1 MSSRTIQDAYIVAA
15 TRTPVG
21 KAPRGVF
28 RNTRPD
34 EMLAHV
40 LRSVVAQAPGIDVS
54 RIEDAIIGC
63 AMPEGEQGMNVAR
76 IGVLLAGLPDT
87 IAAQTINRF
96 CSSGLQAVALAADQ
110 VRLGNADLVLAGG
123 TESMSMVPMMGNKVA
138 LSPQVFAREENVAIA
153 YGMGITAE
161 KVAEEWKVSR
171 EDQDA
176 FALESHR
183 KALAAIDKGEFRDE
197 ITPLEV
203 VARVPDLAG
212 NAIRVRKTLVE
223 VDEGPRPDTSQEG
236 LAKLRPVFRNGQ
248 AGGTVTAGNSS
259 QMSDGA
265 AAVLVASEQA
275 IKDYGLVPL
284 ARFVS
289 FSVAGVRPEVMGIG
303 PIAAIPKALRQAG
316 LSKDQ
321 LDWIELNEAF
331 AAQALAVIRDSELDP
346 AKVNPLGGAIAL
358 GHPLG
363 ATGAVRTATIVHG
376 MRRRKLKYGMVT
388 MCIGTGMGAAGIFEA
403 L

>member
-1 MSSRTIQDAYIVAA
+1 MSKQIQDAYIVAA

-34 EMLAHV
+34 DMLAHV
-40 LRSVVAQAPGIDVS
+40 LRSVVAQAPGIDVN
-54 RIEDAIIGC
+54 RIDDAIIGC

-76 IGVLLAGLPDT
+76 IGVLLAGLPNT
-87 IAAQTINRF
+87 VAAQTINRF

-110 VRLGNADLVLAGG
+110 IRMGNADLMLAGG

-138 LSPQVFAREENVAIA
+138 LSPSVFKDDHVAIA

-171 EDQDA
+171 EEQDA
-176 FALESHR
+176 FALASHQ
-183 KALAAIDKGEFRDE
+183 KAIAAIAAGEFASE
-197 ITPLEV
+197 ISPYEIIAQL
-203 VARVPDLAG
+203 PDLAG
-212 NAIRVRKTLVE
+212 NAVRLKKSLVDT
-223 VDEGPRPDTSQEG
+223 DEGPRADSTLEG

-248 AGGTVTAGNSS
+248 FGGSVTAGNSS

-265 AAVLVASEQA
+265 GAVLLASAQA
-275 IKDYGLVPL
+275 IKDYGLTPL

-303 PIAAIPKALRQAG
+303 PIAAIPKALKQAG
-316 LSKDQ
+316 LTKDQ
-321 LDWIELNEAF
+321 LDWVELNEAF
-331 AAQALAVIRDSELDP
+331 AAQALAVIKDSELDP
-346 AKVNPLGGAIAL
+346 SKVNPLGGAIAL

-376 MRRRKLKYGMVT
+376 LRRRQQKYGMVT

>member
-1 MSSRTIQDAYIVAA
+1 MNRQIQDAYIVAA

-34 EMLAHV
+34 DMLAHV
-40 LRSVVAQAPGIDVS
+40 LRSVVGQAPGIDVG
-54 RIEDAIIGC
+54 RIDDAIIGC

-76 IGVLLAGLPDT
+76 IGVLLAGLPNT

-96 CSSGLQAVALAADQ
+96 CSSGLQAVALAANQ
-110 VRLGNADLVLAGG
+110 IRLGNADLMLAGG

-138 LSPQVFAREENVAIA
+138 LSPSVFANDENVAIA

-161 KVAEEWKVSR
+161 KVAEQWQVSR
-171 EDQDA
+171 EEQDA
-176 FALESHR
+176 FALASHH
-183 KALAAIDKGEFRDE
+183 KAIAAIAAGEFRDE
-197 ITPLEV
+197 ISPYDV
-203 VARVPDLAG
+203 VAHEPDLAG
-212 NAIRVRKTLVE
+212 NTIRLHRKTVGT
-223 VDEGPRPDTSQEG
+223 DEGPRADSTLDG
-236 LAKLRPVFRNGQ
+236 LARLKPVFRNGQ
-248 AGGTVTAGNSS
+248 SGGTVTAGNSS

-265 AAVLVASEQA
+265 AAVMLASEQA
-275 IKDYGLVPL
+275 IKDYGLAPL

-289 FSVAGVRPEVMGIG
+289 FSVAGVQPDIMGIG
-303 PIAAIPKALRQAG
+303 PIAAIPKALKQAG
-316 LSKDQ
+316 LTRDQ

-346 AKVNPLGGAIAL
+346 SRVNPLGGAIAL

-363 ATGAVRTATIVHG
+363 ATGAVRAATIVHG
-376 MRRRKLKYGMVT
+376 MRRRQQKYGMVT
-388 MCIGTGMGAAGIFEA
+388 MCIGTGMGAAGIFES

>member
-1 MSSRTIQDAYIVAA
+1 MTKQLQDAYIVAA
-15 TRTPVG
+15 TRTAVG
-21 KAPRGVF
+21 KAPRGMF

-34 EMLAHV
+34 DMLAHV
-40 LRSVVAQAPGIDVS
+40 LRSVVAQAPGIDTG
-54 RIEDAIIGC
+54 RIDDAIIGC

-76 IGVLLAGLPDT
+76 IGVLLADLPDT
-87 IAAQTINRF
+87 VAAQTVNRF

-110 VRLGNADLVLAGG
+110 IRMGHADLMLAGG

-138 LSPQVFAREENVAIA
+138 LSPSVFPDHVAIA

-161 KVAEEWKVSR
+161 KVAEEWKVTR
-171 EDQDA
+171 EEQDA
-176 FALESHR
+176 FAFASHQ
-183 KALAAIDKGEFRDE
+183 KAIAAIAAGEFRDE
-197 ITPLEV
+197 ISPYEIVSHL
-203 VARVPDLAG
+203 PDLAG
-212 NAIRVRKTLVE
+212 NAIRLKKALADT
-223 VDEGPRPDTSQEG
+223 DEGPRQDTTLEG
-236 LAKLRPVFRNGQ
+236 LAKLRPVFRNAQ
-248 AGGTVTAGNSS
+248 FGGTVTAGNSS

-265 AAVLVASEQA
+265 AGVLLASEQA
-275 IKDYGLVPL
+275 IKDYGLTPL

-303 PIAAIPKALRQAG
+303 PIAAIPKALKQAG
-316 LSKDQ
+316 LTRDQ

-331 AAQALAVIRDSELDP
+331 AAQSLAVIKDSELDP
-346 AKVNPLGGAIAL
+346 SKVNPLGGAIAL

-363 ATGAVRTATIVHG
+363 ATGAIRTATIVHG
-376 MRRRKLKYGMVT
+376 MRRRKQKYGMVT

>member
-1 MSSRTIQDAYIVAA
+1 MSKQIQDAYIVAA

-21 KAPRGVF
+21 KAPKGVF

-34 EMLAHV
+34 DMLAHV
-40 LRSVVAQAPGIDVS
+40 LKSVVAQAPGIDVN
-54 RIEDAIIGC
+54 RIDDAIIGC

-87 IAAQTINRF
+87 VAAQTINRF

-138 LSPQVFAREENVAIA
+138 LSPAVFRDEHVAIA

-176 FALESHR
+176 FALASHQ
-183 KALAAIDKGEFRDE
+183 KALAAQKAGEFRDE
-197 ITPLEV
+197 ISPLEV
-203 VARVPDLAG
+203 VARIPDLGG
-212 NAIRVRKTLVE
+212 NAIKVRKQVVE
-223 VDEGPRPDTSQEG
+223 QDEGPRPDTSLEG

-248 AGGTVTAGNSS
+248 FGGTVTAGNSS

-265 AAVLVASEQA
+265 GAVLVASEQA
-275 IKDYGLVPL
+275 IKDYGLTPL

-303 PIAAIPKALRQAG
+303 PIAAIPKALKQGG
-316 LSKDQ
+316 LTRNQ

-346 AKVNPLGGAIAL
+346 DRVNPLGGAIAL

-363 ATGAVRTATIVHG
+363 ATGAVRTATLVHG
-376 MRRRKLKYGMVT
+376 MRRRGLKYGMVT